1 MHLHSRSAERT
12 NSAQR
17 SVVKGIPIDPQQ
29 NGGDAGVEQLHGF
42 HSFGS
47 ASPVRASEALESRNE
62 SGVVS
67 FHVNDFM

>member
-29 NGGDAGVEQLHGF
+29 NGGDAGVEQLHGL

-47 ASPVRASEALESRNE
+47 VSPVRASEALESRNE
-62 SGVVS
+62 VALC
-67 FHVNDFM
+67 HFM